1 MRPVPGCLSAH
12 SRPPRHCLAIRPR
25 NCGPDLLY
33 LHLRL
38 FLHLHL
44 WPCFQPL
51 VGLSVWLVWPG
62 CLDLDALAAGRL
74 VRLGCWVVSF
84 IEPLLHQCL
93 PVLWLMSSSSS
104 PDPSASYPPA
114 PPAQD
119 TQPISGLLS
128 SSPQVFLGIWNLRAI
143 GCPSDDTSLV
153 PPRV

>member
-33 LHLRL
+33 LHVRL

-51 VGLSVWLVWPG
+51 VGLSVWLVWPD

-74 VRLGCWVVSF
+74 VRLGCWIVSF
-84 IEPLLHQCL
+84 IEPLLHQTRPLGRIFSEGASQLAPASCMAYVIIVLPRSECL
-93 PVLWLMSSSSS
+93 PPTRS
-104 PDPSASYPPA
+104 PGPKHP
-114 PPAQD
+114 
-119 TQPISGLLS
+119 TH
-128 SSPQVFLGIWNLRAI
+128 F
-143 GCPSDDTSLV
+143 
-153 PPRV
+153 